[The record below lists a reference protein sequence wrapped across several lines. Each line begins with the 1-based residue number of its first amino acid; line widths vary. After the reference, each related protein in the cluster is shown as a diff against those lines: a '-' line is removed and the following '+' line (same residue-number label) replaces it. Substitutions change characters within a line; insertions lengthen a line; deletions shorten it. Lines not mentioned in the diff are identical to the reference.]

1 MCGGAYSHFLLWV
14 ERIPIFLLWVED
26 VPYIFIPVVG
36 IPLIHFK
43 DKKSATL

>member
-1 MCGGAYSHFLLWV
+1 MCGGAYSH
-14 ERIPIFLLWVED
+14 FLLWVED